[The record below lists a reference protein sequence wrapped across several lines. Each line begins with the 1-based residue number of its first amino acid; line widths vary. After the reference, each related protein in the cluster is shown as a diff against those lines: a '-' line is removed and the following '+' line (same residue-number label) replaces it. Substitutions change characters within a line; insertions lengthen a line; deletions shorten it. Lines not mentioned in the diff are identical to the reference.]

1 MKILIA
7 IATSYHLE
15 AITYFAARLL
25 PATPKTITLMRV
37 IRRESQRP
45 AAANLLA
52 SAAAQLTQAGLHV
65 TPLLRLGAAA
75 KSIVDEASAG
85 SYDLVI
91 IGHGDS
97 GTQKPLSLAGPVARQ
112 VVAHAPCPILV
123 VGRQNS
129 VDPDHILLCDAGVE
143 APSFIERL
151 AAQLPGLLYNTKTVT
166 VLHVMSQISAAPGIP
181 GKQLR
186 ADADELIQEHAP
198 EGRLLERDAALLQRF
213 QVRVQPKVRHGQVVQ
228 EILAE
233 ANSGNYGLVVIG
245 AHAGTGWQRF
255 LLDDLA
261 QKILTNLD
269 RAVLVIH

>member
-25 PATPKTITLMRV
+25 PATPKTVTLMRV

-52 SAAAQLTQAGLHV
+52 SAAAHLTQAGLHV

-97 GTQKPLSLAGPVARQ
+97 GTQKSLSLSGPIASQ

-143 APSFIERL
+143 TPSFIERL
-151 AAQLPGLLYNTKTVT
+151 ATQLPGLLHNTKTVT

-186 ADADELIQEHAP
+186 ADADELIQENAP

-233 ANSGNYGLVVIG
+233 ANSGIYGLVVIG